1 MLQLNIEDEIID
13 VYLNEGG
20 EDFKYLRAL
29 AAFYIRITSE
39 KSEDVYRRLEPLMSD
54 YRKLIR
60 RANNGDRMTTIDEFV
75 DDLLVKERICATSL
89 WKLVPRQQL
98 EDDDKLEERII
109 PPDVAQLLDEDE
121 HDDGSSGGAANGNG
135 DSTGLHGEDSH
146 MTNGDHNGTEED

>member
-1 MLQLNIEDEIID
+1 MLQLNIENEIID

-29 AAFYIRITSE
+29 AAFYVRITSE
-39 KSEDVYRRLEPLMSD
+39 KSEDVYRRLEPIMSD

-98 EDDDKLEERII
+98 EDDDKLDERSI
-109 PPDVAQLLDEDE
+109 PSAVAQLLEESEDG
-121 HDDGSSGGAANGNG
+121 DGSQGEVANINGGSNG
-135 DSTGLHGEDSH
+135 
-146 MTNGDHNGTEED
+146 